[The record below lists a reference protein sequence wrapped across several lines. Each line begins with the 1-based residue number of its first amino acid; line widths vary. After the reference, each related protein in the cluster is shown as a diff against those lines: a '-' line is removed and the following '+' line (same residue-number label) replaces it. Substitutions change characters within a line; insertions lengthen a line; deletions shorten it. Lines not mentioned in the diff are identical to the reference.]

1 MKKSEKRMIL
11 TIVVV
16 AVIIVVGL
24 LIWRNNAN
32 KGNEPQ
38 NNVGE
43 QQVAEKYVDVLE
55 DGTKLNKS
63 NKLKETKKVDELEIS
78 GIQLTNQNGLSVIL
92 GTVKNTSSRD
102 LGLTVIEIT
111 LYDDKNNVLEKVEG
125 FVSPVKAGG
134 SVQLNMGVSA
144 DYANAYDFSVV
155 KK

>member
-16 AVIIVVGL
+16 AGIIIVGL

-38 NNVGE
+38 NNGGE
-43 QQVAEKYVDVLE
+43 QVAEKYVQVLE
-55 DGTKLNKS
+55 DGTKLNTS

-92 GTVKNTSSRD
+92 GTVKNTSNRD
-102 LGLTVIEIT
+102 LGLTVIEVT
-111 LYDDKNNVLEKVEG
+111 LYDDKKNVLEKVEG
-125 FVSPVKAGG
+125 FVSPVKAGE
-134 SVQLNMGVSA
+134 SVQLNMGVSS